1 MKKYKT
7 ILLIST
13 LAIGN
18 FLAIPLL
25 SSSCSNYL
33 DFRKKILNEISNIE
47 DDKYKIDSNN
57 KKTLVK
63 KSIINQINFQ
73 PSTDLLKNE
82 ILKIR
87 SNSVGSLDKK
97 VQQDAFKELNE
108 AIKLAKKYKEF
119 YEHTLLNAE
128 AIEKELNTAITDL
141 DFDNIKKNLT
151 KEKIIKNFLSTFRK
165 INNLFKKEIS
175 KKNFDTELFN
185 KANKMLFDA
194 RKYVSYLQAYVE
206 KIVNVSKLYS
216 RYNYYST
223 IFKIENISFPDYLKA
238 FKNFK
243 EYLLNKNINS
253 FDVSKFEEIVNPF
266 IKEDNIV
273 TNEINKWVKYNF
285 ELRKIFSH
293 IKLALEGMLINKVF
307 NSIYKDGLSLDDNTL
322 ENIKKTYKEMKNK
335 WNKLNYKK
343 FEFIPSL
350 ETDKIKEFINDIFNL
365 FNNEFMRLWTKV
377 INENKTISQEK
388 FTKIKQLYEQG
399 HKIASIKQN
408 KSNLNFM
415 FNQLEIFKFSS
426 YFTEFYLRS
435 KLIFKFVYGD
445 NYLEGITLDKIDKN
459 EVKFNFKLLNN
470 LLNNKNITSNQLYT
484 LSMKKI

>member
-1 MKKYKT
+1 MKKNKT

-13 LAIGN
+13 LTIGN
-18 FLAIPLL
+18 FLSIPLL

-47 DDKYKIDSNN
+47 DDEYKIDSNN

-73 PSTDLLKNE
+73 PSTDLLKTE

-97 VQQDAFKELNE
+97 VQQDAFNELNE

-128 AIEKELNTAITDL
+128 AIEKELNTAITDS

-151 KEKIIKNFLSTFRK
+151 KEKIIKNFLSTLRE
-165 INNLFKKEIS
+165 INNLFKKETF
-175 KKNFDTELFN
+175 KKNFDIELFN

-206 KIVNVSKLYS
+206 KIVTASKLYS

-266 IKEDNIV
+266 IKEENIV
-273 TNEINKWVKYNF
+273 TNEINK
-285 ELRKIFSH
+285 
-293 IKLALEGMLINKVF
+293 
-307 NSIYKDGLSLDDNTL
+307 
-322 ENIKKTYKEMKNK
+322 
-335 WNKLNYKK
+335 
-343 FEFIPSL
+343 
-350 ETDKIKEFINDIFNL
+350 
-365 FNNEFMRLWTKV
+365 
-377 INENKTISQEK
+377 
-388 FTKIKQLYEQG
+388 
-399 HKIASIKQN
+399 
-408 KSNLNFM
+408 
-415 FNQLEIFKFSS
+415 
-426 YFTEFYLRS
+426 
-435 KLIFKFVYGD
+435 
-445 NYLEGITLDKIDKN
+445 
-459 EVKFNFKLLNN
+459 
-470 LLNNKNITSNQLYT
+470 
-484 LSMKKI
+484 

>member
-1 MKKYKT
+1 MKKHKT

-18 FLAIPLL
+18 FLAISLL

-73 PSTDLLKNE
+73 PSTDLLKTE

-87 SNSVGSLDKK
+87 LNSVGSLDKK
-97 VQQDAFKELNE
+97 VQQDAFNELNE

-128 AIEKELNTAITDL
+128 AIEKELNTAITDS

-151 KEKIIKNFLSTFRK
+151 KEKIIKNFLNTLRE
-165 INNLFKKEIS
+165 INNLFKKEIF
-175 KKNFDTELFN
+175 KKNFDIELFN

-273 TNEINKWVKYNF
+273 TNEINK
-285 ELRKIFSH
+285 
-293 IKLALEGMLINKVF
+293 
-307 NSIYKDGLSLDDNTL
+307 
-322 ENIKKTYKEMKNK
+322 
-335 WNKLNYKK
+335 
-343 FEFIPSL
+343 
-350 ETDKIKEFINDIFNL
+350 
-365 FNNEFMRLWTKV
+365 
-377 INENKTISQEK
+377 
-388 FTKIKQLYEQG
+388 
-399 HKIASIKQN
+399 
-408 KSNLNFM
+408 
-415 FNQLEIFKFSS
+415 
-426 YFTEFYLRS
+426 
-435 KLIFKFVYGD
+435 
-445 NYLEGITLDKIDKN
+445 
-459 EVKFNFKLLNN
+459 
-470 LLNNKNITSNQLYT
+470 
-484 LSMKKI
+484 

>member
-1 MKKYKT
+1 MKKNKT

-13 LAIGN
+13 LTIGN
-18 FLAIPLL
+18 FLSIPLL

-47 DDKYKIDSNN
+47 DDEYKIDSNN

-73 PSTDLLKNE
+73 PSTDLLKTE

-97 VQQDAFKELNE
+97 VQQDAFNELNE

-128 AIEKELNTAITDL
+128 AIEKELNTAITDS

-151 KEKIIKNFLSTFRK
+151 KEKIIKNFLSTLRE
-165 INNLFKKEIS
+165 INNLFKKETF
-175 KKNFDTELFN
+175 KKNFDIELFN

-206 KIVNVSKLYS
+206 KIVNASKLYS

-266 IKEDNIV
+266 IKEENIV
-273 TNEINKWVKYNF
+273 TNEINK
-285 ELRKIFSH
+285 
-293 IKLALEGMLINKVF
+293 
-307 NSIYKDGLSLDDNTL
+307 
-322 ENIKKTYKEMKNK
+322 
-335 WNKLNYKK
+335 
-343 FEFIPSL
+343 
-350 ETDKIKEFINDIFNL
+350 
-365 FNNEFMRLWTKV
+365 
-377 INENKTISQEK
+377 
-388 FTKIKQLYEQG
+388 
-399 HKIASIKQN
+399 
-408 KSNLNFM
+408 
-415 FNQLEIFKFSS
+415 
-426 YFTEFYLRS
+426 
-435 KLIFKFVYGD
+435 
-445 NYLEGITLDKIDKN
+445 
-459 EVKFNFKLLNN
+459 
-470 LLNNKNITSNQLYT
+470 
-484 LSMKKI
+484 

>member
-1 MKKYKT
+1 MKKHKT

-25 SSSCSNYL
+25 SSSCSNYS

-47 DDKYKIDSNN
+47 DDEYKIDSNN

-73 PSTDLLKNE
+73 PSTDLLKSE

-97 VQQDAFKELNE
+97 NQQDAFKELNE

-128 AIEKELNTAITDL
+128 AIEKELSTAITDS

-151 KEKIIKNFLSTFRK
+151 KEKIIKNFLSTLRE
-165 INNLFKKEIS
+165 INNLFKKETF
-175 KKNFDTELFN
+175 KKNFDIELFN

-206 KIVNVSKLYS
+206 KIVNASKLYS

-223 IFKIENISFPDYLKA
+223 IFKIENISFPYYLKA

-253 FDVSKFEEIVNPF
+253 FDVLKFEEIVNPF

-273 TNEINKWVKYNF
+273 TNEINK
-285 ELRKIFSH
+285 
-293 IKLALEGMLINKVF
+293 
-307 NSIYKDGLSLDDNTL
+307 
-322 ENIKKTYKEMKNK
+322 
-335 WNKLNYKK
+335 
-343 FEFIPSL
+343 
-350 ETDKIKEFINDIFNL
+350 
-365 FNNEFMRLWTKV
+365 
-377 INENKTISQEK
+377 
-388 FTKIKQLYEQG
+388 
-399 HKIASIKQN
+399 
-408 KSNLNFM
+408 
-415 FNQLEIFKFSS
+415 
-426 YFTEFYLRS
+426 
-435 KLIFKFVYGD
+435 
-445 NYLEGITLDKIDKN
+445 
-459 EVKFNFKLLNN
+459 
-470 LLNNKNITSNQLYT
+470 
-484 LSMKKI
+484 